1 MPRKK
6 PSAPEPLE
14 LLFMLVDSC
23 MPWLSPNAWKI
34 VSYVAAQ
41 HLRVHPELLE
51 RIRDPGSFFLGQDL
65 EKVGIIDSSGRSGE
79 RTYRQLSG
87 GPSVPGQPGPA
98 RFVVISLHELCQG
111 LRIKRGWRD
120 RGTGLC
126 KSSVAKAIK
135 EALQSGILVREH
147 QHSERGRDLSSL
159 YAIDWDRV
167 QEYDWERRKGPKK
180 VSKLRTPGSGDHNAN
195 KA

>member
-1 MPRKK
+1 MLRKK

-23 MPWLSPNAWKI
+23 MPRLSPNAWK
-34 VSYVAAQ
+34 VVTYVAAQ

-51 RIRDPGSFFLGQDL
+51 CTQDPGLFFLGQDL

-79 RTYRQLSG
+79 RPYRLVSD
-87 GPSVPGQPGPA
+87 GPNVPGQPGRA
-98 RFVVISLHELCQG
+98 RFAVISLNELCHG

-120 RGTGLC
+120 RGTGLS
-126 KSSVAKAIK
+126 KSSVAQAIK

-180 VSKLRTPGSGDHNAN
+180 VSKLRTPDSGDHNAN